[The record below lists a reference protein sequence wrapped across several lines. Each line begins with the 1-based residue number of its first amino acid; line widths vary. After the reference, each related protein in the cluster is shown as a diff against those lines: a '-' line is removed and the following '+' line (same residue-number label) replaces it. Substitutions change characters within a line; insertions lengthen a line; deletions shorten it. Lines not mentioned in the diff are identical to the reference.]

1 MSGKNILKIA
11 IPIIF
16 VLIAVNLSYAKSW
29 HFTEWATDIT
39 INSDKSIIVHEKFTV
54 DFVPAIGFIRRNI
67 DIKSSQKIKNVK
79 VYDESLGELGED
91 EANILYDTDKV
102 RIKLIAKPQNEKKT
116 WIIEY
121 NVNSAIDFAKP
132 SDDNNKQSK
141 NASKQTKVISEQPKD
156 DSQKPKDIA
165 RLRWG
170 IVSSDRQTTIDK
182 IEAVVHLPQAIQNEK
197 LKLKLSIGIRG
208 YESPS
213 LDYEIANSQS
223 LRFWGTDIGAYED
236 FTIQVEMPKNIFVKL
251 NLMKF
256 YICSLI
262 PLLTLIGFFWKWWS
276 GNRKPAIK
284 NRVLQSFQSPE
295 GISPINLYALI
306 YGEQSLWSIIAIL
319 IELANRNYIKIINE
333 GKKDAQS
340 LYSNYNI
347 RIQDD
352 YENRPTLKDYELKLL
367 KQLFNSEKTVTL
379 DKLKNGLYRSVSNI
393 NNAIWGELVRE
404 KYIST
409 DPRDLKRRCTIIG
422 VIIFALGGMSVLLY
436 KPIGLAL
443 VLTGFIIVVFGRRI
457 FPITSKG
464 RKMRLQGLGFRKF
477 MIDESKSDDQADAR
491 LFFSYLPYAILFDME
506 KDWIKRSANVLK
518 RHPYWYIP
526 NGEEPFSAILD
537 FIAALT
543 SIIAGLSSK
552 KLGK

>member
-262 PLLTLIGFFWKWWS
+262 PLLTLIGFFWKW
-276 GNRKPAIK
+276 
-284 NRVLQSFQSPE
+284 
-295 GISPINLYALI
+295 
-306 YGEQSLWSIIAIL
+306 
-319 IELANRNYIKIINE
+319 
-333 GKKDAQS
+333 
-340 LYSNYNI
+340 
-347 RIQDD
+347 
-352 YENRPTLKDYELKLL
+352 
-367 KQLFNSEKTVTL
+367 
-379 DKLKNGLYRSVSNI
+379 
-393 NNAIWGELVRE
+393 
-404 KYIST
+404 
-409 DPRDLKRRCTIIG
+409 
-422 VIIFALGGMSVLLY
+422 
-436 KPIGLAL
+436 
-443 VLTGFIIVVFGRRI
+443 
-457 FPITSKG
+457 
-464 RKMRLQGLGFRKF
+464 
-477 MIDESKSDDQADAR
+477 
-491 LFFSYLPYAILFDME
+491 
-506 KDWIKRSANVLK
+506 
-518 RHPYWYIP
+518 
-526 NGEEPFSAILD
+526 
-537 FIAALT
+537 
-543 SIIAGLSSK
+543 
-552 KLGK
+552 